1 MNFIMAPAIIG
12 IIGFTI
18 FKLFELYA
26 RRRERILII
35 EKLTSE
41 DLAKNTTVGD
51 LKIGGFSF
59 SALKGGCL
67 LMGLGLGLLTGFII
81 NININLNGGY
91 TYETRSIIY
100 GSCVL
105 LFGGISLLSAFIAEL
120 KLCNKKKD

>member
-35 EKLTSE
+35 DKLRSE

-51 LKIGGFSF
+51 VKIGGFSF

-67 LMGLGLGLLTGFII
+67 LMGLGLGLLVGFII
-81 NININLNGGY
+81 
-91 TYETRSIIY
+91 IIHLHFH
-100 GSCVL
+100 V
-105 LFGGISLLSAFIAEL
+105 
-120 KLCNKKKD
+120 